1 MNVFSGGGTA
11 RQVPGDGRYAGPV
24 SVAANKAVR
33 PSRNGHPDARGQ
45 PKVVD
50 AQLVA
55 TLVAAIH
62 ARIGSGDV
70 PVGTWLRQERLAQEL
85 GVSRMPV
92 REALRQ
98 LEVLGVVEIIPN
110 RGARVRLPST
120 FEVIEVFE
128 LRGMLEAHAGA
139 AAAQLITSEQV
150 EQLRH
155 ATDMFHR
162 IIADLQDQKNHNTGA
177 ASARSRWY
185 EANRAFHSII
195 IEASGN
201 RTLGDVLR
209 GLHLKIPQNLTWLGL
224 NADIRRLERNAA
236 EHEQIFA
243 AINAGD
249 AERTRELL
257 LAHAR
262 QASELLVRALDDGA
276 RADSSGG
283 TST

>member
-1 MNVFSGGGTA
+1 MNAFGGAGTA
-11 RQVPGDGRYAGPV
+11 RQLPGGGLYAGPM
-24 SVAANKAVR
+24 SVQANKAGR
-33 PSRNGHPDARGQ
+33 PSRSGHPKVSGQ
-45 PKVVD
+45 PKGVD
-50 AQLVA
+50 AHLVA

-62 ARIGSGDV
+62 ARIGNGEV
-70 PVGTWLRQERLAQEL
+70 PIGTWLRQERLAQEL

-98 LEVLGVVEIIPN
+98 LEALGVVEIIPN

-120 FEVIEVFE
+120 LEVIEVFE
-128 LRGMLEAHAGA
+128 LRGVLEAHAGA
-139 AAAQLITSEQV
+139 AAAQLISSEQV

-155 ATDMFHR
+155 VTESFRH
-162 IIADLQDQKNHNTGA
+162 IIADLQNNKNRRNGA
-177 ASARSRWY
+177 ALTRSRWY
-185 EANRAFHSII
+185 EANGAFHSLI

-201 RTLGDVLR
+201 RTLGELLK

-249 AERTRELL
+249 VERTRELL
-257 LAHAR
+257 LTHAR
-262 QASELLVRALDDGA
+262 HASEVLVRALGDGTP
-276 RADSSGG
+276 ADG
-283 TST
+283 

>member
-1 MNVFSGGGTA
+1 MNAFPGGGTT
-11 RQVPGDGRYAGPV
+11 RQVPGDGIYAGPV
-24 SVAANKAVR
+24 SVQANKTGR
-33 PSRNGHPDARGQ
+33 PSRNAHPDA
-45 PKVVD
+45 D

-62 ARIGSGDV
+62 ARIGNGEV

-98 LEVLGVVEIIPN
+98 LEALGVVEIIPN

-120 FEVIEVFE
+120 LEVIEVFE
-128 LRGMLEAHAGA
+128 LRGVLEAHAGA

-150 EQLRH
+150 EQLQH
-155 ATDMFHR
+155 ATEMFRH
-162 IIADLQDQKNHNTGA
+162 IIADLQDNKNRKNAA

-185 EANRAFHSII
+185 EANSTFHSII
-195 IEASGN
+195 VEASGN

-209 GLHLKIPQNLTWLGL
+209 GLHLKIPQNVTWLGL
-224 NADIRRLERNAA
+224 HADIRRLERNAA
-236 EHEQIFA
+236 EHEEIFA

-249 AERTRELL
+249 AERTRQLL
-257 LAHAR
+257 LTHAR
-262 QASELLVRALDDGA
+262 RASDLVVRALGDGIP
-276 RADSSGG
+276 ADGSGTASS
-283 TST
+283 